1 MINNIDESETL
12 MGDFEKIPK
21 YITDFVCT
29 YNKMGD
35 SDDSLIMYQIQ
46 LLQAFDLLEY
56 NDDIINK
63 TTHELYEKFKDNSY
77 IINIIKSNREYLDDE
92 LLLFRLCF
100 RYDTFYLF
108 HSIISS
114 LINNKTINEEY
125 YTQILSI

>member
-1 MINNIDESETL
+1 

-100 RYDTFYLF
+100 R
-108 HSIISS
+108 
-114 LINNKTINEEY
+114 
-125 YTQILSI
+125 